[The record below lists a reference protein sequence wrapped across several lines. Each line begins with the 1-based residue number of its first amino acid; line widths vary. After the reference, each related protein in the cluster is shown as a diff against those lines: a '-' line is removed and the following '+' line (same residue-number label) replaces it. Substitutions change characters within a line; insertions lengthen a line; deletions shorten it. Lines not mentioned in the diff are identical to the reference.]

1 MHCDYYIFTQAIK
14 DKKKMLL
21 NYFDEKLKLNFTRLC
36 VPVHYGSSRTKRG
49 DLDWYYLWD
58 LGGEIGKRFLV
69 LSPSHIVSMELTKEA
84 FGPQELI
91 SMEPMREKDSGL
103 AKRLVEKIRKTS
115 LSKKKEPTE
124 ESNSTAS
131 AKVNTDEK
139 N

>member
-1 MHCDYYIFTQAIK
+1 
-14 DKKKMLL
+14 MLL
-21 NYFDEKLKLNFTRLC
+21 NYFDEKHRLNFARLC
-36 VPVHYGSSRTKRG
+36 VPVDYSSSRTEGG
-49 DLDWYYLWD
+49 DLDCYYLWD
-58 LGGEIGKRFLV
+58 LGGESGKRFLA
-69 LSPSHIVSMELTKEA
+69 LSPSQIVSMENTKEA

-91 SMEPMREKDSGL
+91 SMGPMREKDSGLAKRL

-131 AKVNTDEK
+131 ANVNTDEK